1 MSINKMEKIKETFKH
16 INDYWKEEEYRK
28 CLVEWKQI
36 QPFISKEETLY
47 QCGNCNTYW
56 TSVQFIND
64 HDNICPKCDTHCQP
78 ILCNPINWISVLNY
92 INPKYHHYLIPK
104 HHIIDIAYFLDYIKD
119 DLTDNIILIDNNFT
133 DFLNGLTLKT
143 LNIEYIGF
151 YEQKTNNAY
160 FYVKNPDKYKCNVLY
175 NSWLMFM
182 DIYDD
187 NKININIYA
196 VSDGLFYKED
206 EYEQDRKYL
215 YKYLMNKIVDKLIND
230 DECIN
235 DDESDD

>member
-1 MSINKMEKIKETFKH
+1 MCPSKTKIEETFNF
-16 INDYWKEEEYRK
+16 IRDNWKEEEYKK
-28 CLVEWKQI
+28 CLVEWKEM
-36 QPFISKEETLY
+36 QPFISKEPTHY

-78 ILCNPINWISVLNY
+78 FLCNPVNWLHVLKY
-92 INPKYHHYLIPK
+92 IDKKFHHYLIPK

-151 YEQKTNNAY
+151 YERKTNNVY
-160 FYVKNPDKYKCNVLY
+160 FYVKNPDKYKCNILY
-175 NSWLMFM
+175 NSWLLFM
-182 DIYDD
+182 NIE
-187 NKININIYA
+187 NKCDININIYA
-196 VSDGLFYKED
+196 VSQGLFYKED
-206 EYEQDRKYL
+206 EYESDSKYF
-215 YKYLMNKIVDKLIND
+215 YKYLMNVIVDKLCEEKMN
-230 DECIN
+230 
-235 DDESDD
+235 

>member
-1 MSINKMEKIKETFKH
+1 M
-16 INDYWKEEEYRK
+16 
-28 CLVEWKQI
+28 
-36 QPFISKEETLY
+36 
-47 QCGNCNTYW
+47 
-56 TSVQFIND
+56 
-64 HDNICPKCDTHCQP
+64 
-78 ILCNPINWISVLNY
+78 LCNPINWISVLNY

-119 DLTDNIILIDNNFT
+119 DLTDNIVLIDDNFT

-151 YEQKTNNAY
+151 YEQKTNNVY

-175 NSWLMFM
+175 NSWLIFM

-196 VSDGLFYKED
+196 VSHGLFYKED
-206 EYEQDRKYL
+206 EYELDRKYL
-215 YKYLMNKIVDKLIND
+215 YKYLMNKIVDKWIDND
-230 DECIN
+230 EMKTI
-235 DDESDD
+235 